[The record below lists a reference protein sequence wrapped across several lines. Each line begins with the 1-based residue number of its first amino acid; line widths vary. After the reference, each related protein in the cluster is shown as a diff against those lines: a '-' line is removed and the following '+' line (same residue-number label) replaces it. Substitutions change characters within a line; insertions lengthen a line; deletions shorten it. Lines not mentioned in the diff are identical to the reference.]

1 MFEECPKVHGQRG
14 ELLRVIILEDHP
26 IVLEALENRILQ
38 IFPRAEI
45 IYAGKDLD
53 DALTLAQEARLII
66 VDLDLGDGRS
76 PVDVVKALAPSKA
89 SILVMSALADSRVV
103 NSVMTVGANGY
114 FTKTASLDQLEEA
127 ISCILS
133 GQTYISPQ
141 IARASGEERIIKLSA
156 REQLTLKLYADG
168 LTIEEVAKQMGVA
181 PSTANEY
188 LDRVKIKFR
197 TIGVTA
203 RTKVDLHKL
212 AVEYG
217 LI

>member
-1 MFEECPKVHGQRG
+1 
-14 ELLRVIILEDHP
+14 LRVIILEDHP
-26 IVLEALENRILQ
+26 IVLEALSNRVVQ

-45 IYAGKDLD
+45 IYAGKDLSE
-53 DALTLAQEARLII
+53 ALSLIQDVKLII

-76 PVDVVKALAPSKA
+76 PVDVVKALATSKA
-89 SILVMSALADSRVV
+89 SILVMSALADTKVV

-127 ISCILS
+127 ITKILS

-141 IARASGEERIIKLSA
+141 IARTSDDERIIKLSP

-168 LTIEEVAKQMGVA
+168 LTIEEVAKKMGVA

>member
-1 MFEECPKVHGQRG
+1 M
-14 ELLRVIILEDHP
+14 RVIILEDHP
-26 IVLEALENRILQ
+26 IVLEALSNRVVQ

-45 IYAGKDLD
+45 IYAGKDLS
-53 DALTLAQEARLII
+53 DALSLIQDVKLII

-76 PVDVVKALAPSKA
+76 PVDVIKALATSKA
-89 SILVMSALADSRVV
+89 SILVMSALADTKVV

-127 ISCILS
+127 ITKILS

-141 IARASGEERIIKLSA
+141 IARTSDDERIIKLSP

-168 LTIEEVAKQMGVA
+168 LTIEEVAKKMGVA

>member
-1 MFEECPKVHGQRG
+1 M
-14 ELLRVIILEDHP
+14 RVIILEDHP
-26 IVLEALENRILQ
+26 IVLEALSNRVVQ

-45 IYAGKDLD
+45 IYAGKDLS
-53 DALTLAQEARLII
+53 DALSLIQDVKLII

-76 PVDVVKALAPSKA
+76 PVDVVKALATSKA
-89 SILVMSALADSRVV
+89 SILVMSALADTKVV

-127 ISCILS
+127 ITKILS

-141 IARASGEERIIKLSA
+141 IARTSDDERIIKLSP

-168 LTIEEVAKQMGVA
+168 LTIEEVAKKMGVA

>member
-1 MFEECPKVHGQRG
+1 M
-14 ELLRVIILEDHP
+14 RVIILEDHP
-26 IVLEALENRILQ
+26 IVLEALSNRVVQ

-45 IYAGKDLD
+45 IYAGKDLS
-53 DALTLAQEARLII
+53 DALSLIQDVKLII

-76 PVDVVKALAPSKA
+76 PVDVVKALATSKA
-89 SILVMSALADSRVV
+89 SILVMSALADTKVV

-127 ISCILS
+127 ITNILS

-141 IARASGEERIIKLSA
+141 IARTSDDERIIKLSP

-168 LTIEEVAKQMGVA
+168 LTIEEVAKKMGVA

>member
-1 MFEECPKVHGQRG
+1 M
-14 ELLRVIILEDHP
+14 RVIILEDHP
-26 IVLEALENRILQ
+26 IVLEALSNRVVQ

-45 IYAGKDLD
+45 IYAGKDLSE
-53 DALTLAQEARLII
+53 ALSLIQDVRLII

-76 PVDVVKALAPSKA
+76 PVDVVKALATSKA
-89 SILVMSALADSRVV
+89 SILVMSALADTKVV

-127 ISCILS
+127 ITKILS

-141 IARASGEERIIKLSA
+141 IARTSDDERIIKLSP

-168 LTIEEVAKQMGVA
+168 LTIEEVAKKMGVA

>member
-1 MFEECPKVHGQRG
+1 M
-14 ELLRVIILEDHP
+14 RVIILEDHP
-26 IVLEALENRILQ
+26 IVLEALSNRVVQ

-45 IYAGKDLD
+45 IYAGKDLS
-53 DALTLAQEARLII
+53 DALSLIQDVKLII

-76 PVDVVKALAPSKA
+76 PVDVVKALATSTA
-89 SILVMSALADSRVV
+89 SILVMSALADTKVV

-127 ISCILS
+127 ITKILS

-141 IARASGEERIIKLSA
+141 IARTSDDERIIKLSP

-168 LTIEEVAKQMGVA
+168 LTIEEVAKKMGVA